1 MTTAGQEMRAR
12 VSAALDSDDW
22 TEGEKKIL
30 RWQFRL
36 LGGYWTAFFEAAIR
50 ADDGNLD
57 ALARAYPGV
66 ISALRSWKFGD
77 LATRLRDADL
87 MD

>member
-1 MTTAGQEMRAR
+1 MNEAEIQQRAR

-22 TEGEKKIL
+22 TEGEKRVL
-30 RWQFRL
+30 RWQWGL
-36 LGGYWTAFFEAAIR
+36 MGGYWTAFFEAAMR

-66 ISALRSWKFGD
+66 ISALRSWKFGN
-77 LATRLRDADL
+77 LGTRFRDADI